1 MLLFQLLVDWLEDSG
16 WTNALVQADIA
27 SSGTA
32 DSFIR
37 ASHVTKTRHAHQVT
51 CACLYILLDRAYRE
65 GSMPTDTGTMPT
77 FEEWCTQ
84 RAAESMHFNC
94 WLKTLSLEL
103 LLLRYIRSIRE
114 ANFQLY
120 MESLTQ
126 IMPWMFA
133 LDYTNYSRWL
143 SVHIRDM
150 MTLGEKHPDVLREF
164 EHGNFVVHKT
174 TNKFCAIA
182 IDQCHEQ
189 NNAMVKGS
197 GGAIGLTGNPG
208 ALRRWMVA
216 GPEIARIITEFEE
229 QARRPQNKEK
239 DSGDRHQDQHPG
251 VQAAF
256 QKEVKTL
263 VTVLEEMGNPFL
275 EESQDL
281 LIIDTRVMMDDAV
294 ADLVRKVESLGE
306 DQYKKFVEER
316 LESCTKP
323 ITETLPKNKLPL
335 FSRPPVKTQSKQKEQ
350 LAALKS
356 DCGLFLRL
364 YISCQTRHGDLDQ
377 FFSHENHAAPPAL
390 STGGKLRIGVKA
402 DLIHC
407 LESSQSEDRSA
418 PLLDAAV
425 LDGAAIVQ
433 MLNCGTSKT
442 FQEYADTVFAPYI
455 STQLQKKC
463 CVDLVWDVYL
473 PDSLK
478 GKTREKRGTG
488 TRKRVSSSAVMPK
501 NWKEFLRVDGNKT
514 ELFVFLSED
523 AACRPQDYGKE
534 LYATRGS
541 DVLRSPTGLD
551 VSNLAPCSHEEADT
565 HLIFH
570 VADAVLKGHT
580 RVGIRT
586 VDTDVLVP
594 AVALFDEIKLDEL
607 WVIIGT

>member
-1 MLLFQLLVDWLEDSG
+1 
-16 WTNALVQADIA
+16 
-27 SSGTA
+27 
-32 DSFIR
+32 
-37 ASHVTKTRHAHQVT
+37 
-51 CACLYILLDRAYRE
+51 
-65 GSMPTDTGTMPT
+65 MPTDTGTMPT

-84 RAAESMHFNC
+84 RAEESMHSNC

-133 LDYTNYSRWL
+133 FDHTNYSRWL

-197 GGAIGLTGNPG
+197 GEAIGLTGNPG

-281 LIIDTRVMMDDAV
+281 LIIDTRVMMDAAV
-294 ADLVRKVESLGE
+294 ADSVRKIESLGE

-323 ITETLPKNKLPL
+323 IAETLPKNKLPL

-356 DCGLFLRL
+356 DCGLLLRL

-402 DLIHC
+402 DLLHC

-418 PLLDAAV
+418 PLLDATV

-455 STQLQKKC
+455 STQLQKNC

-523 AACRPQDYGKE
+523 AACRPQDYDKE
-534 LYATRGS
+534 LYATRGR

-565 HLIFH
+565 RLILH

-586 VDTDVLVP
+586 VDTDVLVL
-594 AVALFDEIKLDEL
+594 AVASFDKIKPDEL
-607 WVIIGT
+607 WVIIGTGSNLRCIAVHELVATMDPRCCSSLPIFHVLTGCDTVSAFSG